1 MENNIINLD
10 KLDSYDGSV
19 LDAISSKVLDV
30 RINKVE
36 RKMEEI
42 QNTIIKNK
50 EATDIDINEVKQM
63 ASDAMDVSKAKAKI
77 NDDYEGYINQ
87 RDLGDKFQL
96 KIGSNQVGDLLRI
109 VGIAMKSSSK
119 TIPYDNK
126 VPKYAK
132 IKYLSDCYGN
142 EHEQFLWNQ
151 SECMIAIDDWL
162 DNHNKTKEFY
172 SCTSSGKLAQY
183 IKQLYKDFK
192 DGLFN

>member
-36 RKMEEI
+36 RKIEEI
-42 QNTIIKNK
+42 QNTVIKNK
-50 EATDIDINEVKQM
+50 EATDIDINEAKQM
-63 ASDAMDVSKAKAKI
+63 ASDAMEVSKVKAKI

-109 VGIAMKSSSK
+109 VGIAMKSSRK

-132 IKYLSDCYGN
+132 IKYLSDYYGN

-162 DNHNKTKEFY
+162 DNHGKTKEFY
-172 SCTSSGKLAQY
+172 SCMSSGKLAKY
-183 IKQLYKDFK
+183 IKQLYKDFQ
-192 DGLFN
+192 DGLFD